1 MIRAVHM
8 TRRFGPV
15 TAVDDVSFEIER
27 GSVAGFLGP
36 NGAGKTTAMR
46 MLAGVLQP
54 TSGTAFIH
62 GFDVLQQARE
72 AHRVLG
78 WLPDGAPAC
87 EELRVDEYLRFRGG
101 LYGGIPR
108 QRYEQVCGQCGLLD
122 VRRRLV
128 GQLSRGYR
136 QRVALAAA
144 IVPNPVAIIL
154 DEPGTGL
161 DPIQQLAFRSLVRE
175 LAQERAILLST
186 HQVGEAMAM
195 CDELL
200 VIVGGKLLVQ
210 GPIDSLRQSNAA
222 QAALLV
228 EVKNIDVLLVLG
240 GVDGVQSVRVKE
252 LANGWSQATCDC
264 TSDIR
269 VAVYDAITAAGGHLR
284 ELRHADT
291 STEDWLRGLLEGTQA

>member
-1 MIRAVHM
+1 M
-8 TRRFGPV
+8 TRRFGSV

-46 MLAGVLQP
+46 MLAGVLEP
-54 TSGTAFIH
+54 TSGAAFIH

-72 AHRVLG
+72 AHQVLG

-144 IVPNPVAIIL
+144 IVPDPVAIIL

-161 DPIQQLAFRSLVRE
+161 DPIQQLAFRSLVQE

-200 VIVGGKLLVQ
+200 VIVGGKLLAQ
-210 GPIDSLRQSNAA
+210 GPINSLRQSDTS
-222 QAALLV
+222 QAAFV
-228 EVKNIDVLLVLG
+228 EVKDIDVLRVLG

-252 LANGWSQATCDC
+252 LANGWFQATCDC

-269 VAVYDAITAAGGHLR
+269 AAVHDAITAAGGHLR
-284 ELRHADT
+284 ELRYAGT
-291 STEDWLRGLLEGTQA
+291 STEEWLRGLLEETQA

>member
-8 TRRFGPV
+8 TRCFGPV

-228 EVKNIDVLLVLG
+228 EVKDIDVLLVLG

-264 TSDIR
+264 TGDIR